1 MLARR
6 AAMLAQSTDAPPTL
20 LHFPRGLATAATQ
33 RNQQGRSDTGMSLR
47 PCYQMPPLP
56 SQVWR

>member
-1 MLARR
+1 MLAHRV
-6 AAMLAQSTDAPPTL
+6 ALLAQNTGTPPTV

-33 RNQQGRSDTGMSLR
+33 RKQQGRSDTDMSLR

-56 SQVWR
+56 SQVWC